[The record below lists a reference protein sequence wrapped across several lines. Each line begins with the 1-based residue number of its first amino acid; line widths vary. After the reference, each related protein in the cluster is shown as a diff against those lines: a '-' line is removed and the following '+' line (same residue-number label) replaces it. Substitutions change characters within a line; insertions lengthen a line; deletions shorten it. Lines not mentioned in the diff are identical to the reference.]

1 MIDVARL
8 AGVSVATVSN
18 VLRETGPVAPK
29 TRERVLEAVAEL
41 GYRRNEVARALKR
54 QASQSIGVV
63 VRDLLD
69 QFDADVAMAVSRH
82 ARQEAWAVIIATTE
96 GDPSFERSQVR
107 ALVERRVDGV
117 VFPSV
122 TEGSSIPAELLDRN
136 IPVVSVDFAGD
147 DPRLGTVRVD
157 VDAAMKQVVEYLGQL
172 GHRRIA
178 FLQAATRYEKI
189 DQRPA
194 ALAAAAAA
202 AGLESVTLDDGPTA
216 LCCSDDRVA
225 LAALDRLER
234 AGIEVPR
241 DLSVVGFDDIP
252 VARHERISLTTV
264 RQDPTFLGD
273 SATRI
278 LLEAIAAGRHV
289 AKTVTH
295 DAELMVRGSSGPAPA
310 HAPSDLRQ
318 RLGELS

>member
-1 MIDVARL
+1 MIDVAHR
-8 AGVSVATVSN
+8 AGVSIATVSN
-18 VLRETGPVAPK
+18 VLRGTGPVAPQ
-29 TRERVLEAVAEL
+29 TRERVLAAITEL

-69 QFDADVAMAVSRH
+69 QFDAAVAMAVGKQ
-82 ARQEAWAVIIATTE
+82 ARQEAWAVIVATTE
-96 GDPSFERSQVR
+96 GDPGFERSQVR

-136 IPVVSVDFAGD
+136 IPVVSVDFAGN

-157 VDAAMKQVVEYLGQL
+157 LDAAMEAVVEHLGQL
-172 GHRRIA
+172 GHRRIG
-178 FLQAATRYEKI
+178 FLQAPTRYEMI

-194 ALAAAAAA
+194 ALAAATAA
-202 AGLESVTLDDGPTA
+202 AGLESVELGDGPTA

-225 LAALDRLER
+225 LAAMDRLER
-234 AGIEVPR
+234 SGLRIPR

-252 VARHERISLTTV
+252 MAEHERVSLTTV
-264 RQDPTFLGD
+264 RQDPSFLGD
-273 SATRI
+273 SATRV
-278 LLEAIAAGRHV
+278 LLEAIAEGRHV

-295 DAELMVRGSSGPAPA
+295 DAELIVRRSTGTAPTR
-310 HAPSDLRQ
+310 PPTELPR
-318 RLGELS
+318 RLGLS